1 MGITTI
7 SRSPRALSPH
17 LTCLCPWRTLYILT
31 CRRPPPCHLPCLSG
45 RGSDPPQPKALPL
58 WQLFRATSCPVPA
71 HCQTQAPPCLQTP
84 QPRAQARSPLCHLHS
99 EEPARHLSP
108 SPPLEITV
116 PGTALPPPL
125 GPSPAWRVH
134 HYVRKAPSAPPKP
147 SPCLTEACIFIS
159 DYSRTSV

>member
-45 RGSDPPQPKALPL
+45 RGSDPPQPRALPL

-71 HCQTQAPPCLQTP
+71 HCQTQALPCLQTP
-84 QPRAQARSPLCHLHS
+84 RPLAQARSPLCHLHS

-108 SPPLEITV
+108 SPPMEIKV

-125 GPSPAWRVH
+125 GPSPAWRVR
-134 HYVRKAPSAPPKP
+134 HYVRKAPPAPPKP
-147 SPCLTEACIFIS
+147 PPCLSEACIFIS